1 MLSAALCPHAF
12 TLLNVTLPAAVPHVH
27 VMLVVLWPAVMV
39 APVGAVHNCVTPV
52 TAGVVNTTPTWFG
65 QTDAAPVMLAGVEGK
80 RVSDA
85 LRVDVPPQLFTAC
98 TDKVPV
104 VNVLGTF
111 NTIELPLLVA
121 IVQPVGTV
129 HT

>member
-1 MLSAALCPHAF
+1 MAAPLGTAHS
-12 TLLNVTLPAAVPHVH
+12 
-27 VMLVVLWPAVMV
+27 
-39 APVGAVHNCVTPV
+39 CVTPL

-65 QTDAAPVMLAGVEGK
+65 QTEAAPVMLAGVEGK

-85 LRVDVPPQLFTAC
+85 VRSELPPQLLYARTLN
-98 TDKVPV
+98 VPV
-104 VNVLGTF
+104 VKALDTF

-121 IVQPVGTV
+121 MVQPLGTV